1 MSMRSPTR
9 WITAVNGVLGLWL
22 IAAPFLVESL
32 AIAHWN
38 DLLVGGVIV
47 IVAGYNFYSER
58 TQGTINQRVAAI
70 NGVLGGW
77 LIVAPFVYGLSGIA
91 LWNNVCVGVVVTSF
105 AGYNVY
111 AAPRI
116 DQSVTTSSSEDAS

>member
-1 MSMRSPTR
+1 MRSPTR

-22 IAAPFLVESL
+22 IAAPFLVGSL
-32 AIAHWN
+32 AIDHWN

-58 TQGTINQRVAAI
+58 TQGTISQRVAAI

-77 LIVAPFVYGLSGIA
+77 LIVAPFVYDLSGIA
-91 LWNNVCVGVVVTSF
+91 LWNNVCVGVIVTSF

-116 DQSVTTSSSEDAS
+116 GRSVTSSSSEDAS

>member
-1 MSMRSPTR
+1 MRSPTQ
-9 WITAVNGVLGLWL
+9 WITVVNGVLGLWL

-32 AIAHWN
+32 AIEHWN
-38 DLLVGGVIV
+38 DPLVGGAIV

-58 TQGTINQRVAAI
+58 TQGSISQRAAAI
-70 NGVLGGW
+70 NGLLGGW
-77 LIVAPFVYGLSGIA
+77 LVVAPFVYGLSGIA

-105 AGYNVY
+105 AAYNVY

-116 DQSVTTSSSEDAS
+116 GRSVTSSPFEDV

>member
-1 MSMRSPTR
+1 MRSPVQ
-9 WITAVNGVLGLWL
+9 WITAINGVLGLWL
-22 IAAPFLVESL
+22 IAAPFLVRSL
-32 AIAHWN
+32 AIEHWN
-38 DLLVGGVIV
+38 DPLVSGAIV
-47 IVAGYNFYSER
+47 IFAGYNFYSER
-58 TQGTINQRVAAI
+58 TQGTISQHIAAI
-70 NGVLGGW
+70 TGVLGGW

-116 DQSVTTSSSEDAS
+116 GR